1 MATVASVLSNSQ
13 IQALIQQA
21 SAANQLPAAT
31 LQTQEA
37 PLKAQISALGQVQN
51 ALSSLQSAL
60 AQLADVESLTQR
72 TVSTSPSSVVTA
84 TATNTAALGTYALS
98 GVQLARAETLI
109 SSGSA
114 SASATLG
121 SGTIAIKVGN
131 GSTVTVNIASGSSS
145 LSGIA
150 AAIDQANAG
159 VTATVLFDGSAYHLV
174 LTGNGTGTANAFT
187 VSGTGGLSGLSYHT
201 GAFDLTKS
209 QDAANAGFSLNG
221 IAITSGSN
229 TITGVIPG
237 VTLALAG
244 SGSATVTVSQ
254 STAALDAAARGV
266 VQALNQTLGII
277 NKETAFSA
285 ASGGGPLLGDVG
297 VEQLRQTLLNSLTA
311 QLGVGGAGGGSSF
324 TSLSSVGFQI
334 TSGGTIT
341 LDDDAFQTAAGTNYA
356 AVASLLGAIGVAS
369 DANVAVSGVGT
380 APPGTYSVTVASNDN
395 GIVSG
400 SVNGLA
406 ASGKDGVLVV
416 TSPGPFFGL
425 ALQIS
430 AGVTGNLGNVTIS
443 RGLFGS
449 LSSVV
454 NGALASGGGGVV
466 GEINSLNTSITAM
479 NQKIAQLQKDAQQE
493 TQNLTN
499 QFTAAQA
506 TLNQLTN
513 VSSFLSAY
521 FNPSSG
527 GGG

>member
-1 MATVASVLSNSQ
+1 
-13 IQALIQQA
+13 
-21 SAANQLPAAT
+21 
-31 LQTQEA
+31 
-37 PLKAQISALGQVQN
+37 
-51 ALSSLQSAL
+51 
-60 AQLADVESLTQR
+60 
-72 TVSTSPSSVVTA
+72 
-84 TATNTAALGTYALS
+84 
-98 GVQLARAETLI
+98 
-109 SSGSA
+109 
-114 SASATLG
+114 
-121 SGTIAIKVGN
+121 
-131 GSTVTVNIASGSSS
+131 
-145 LSGIA
+145 
-150 AAIDQANAG
+150 
-159 VTATVLFDGSAYHLV
+159 
-174 LTGNGTGTANAFT
+174 
-187 VSGTGGLSGLSYHT
+187 
-201 GAFDLTKS
+201 
-209 QDAANAGFSLNG
+209 
-221 IAITSGSN
+221 
-229 TITGVIPG
+229 
-237 VTLALAG
+237 
-244 SGSATVTVSQ
+244 
-254 STAALDAAARGV
+254 
-266 VQALNQTLGII
+266 
-277 NKETAFSA
+277 
-285 ASGGGPLLGDVG
+285 LLGDVG

-369 DANVAVSGVGT
+369 DASVAVSGVGT